1 MEIESANMFRNPLF
15 VNDKSKNILKDM
27 TIDEFI
33 RNAVQEDVGEGD
45 HTSLACVPEDAVG
58 RAHALVKE
66 DGVIAGLA
74 IAEQIFYFIDP
85 SLQVESLAKDGD
97 DVTPGTVVMQVSGS
111 VRSILQ
117 GERLVLNVMQRM
129 SGIAGTTRRIVRRLE
144 GLDTKVLDTRKT
156 TPGMRFLEKM
166 AVKIGGGENHRF
178 GLFDMMML
186 KDNHIDFAGGIRPA
200 IERAN
205 AYRTSH
211 ALEIPLEIEARNLEE
226 LDEIL
231 EVGGVDRVMLDNF
244 GFGDLREAV
253 RRVDGRVETEAS
265 GNITEAT
272 ARQYAECGVDFI
284 SMGALTHSVKSLD
297 ISLKAY

>member
-1 MEIESANMFRNPLF
+1 MFRNPLF
-15 VNDKSKNILKDM
+15 VKDTSKNTLKDM

-58 RAHALVKE
+58 RAHALVKD

-97 DVTPGTVVMQVSGS
+97 DVVPGTVVMQVSGS

-205 AYRTSH
+205 SYRRSH

-244 GFGDLREAV
+244 GFDDLREAV

>member
-1 MEIESANMFRNPLF
+1 MFRNPLF
-15 VNDKSKNILKDM
+15 VKDTSKNTLKDM

-58 RAHALVKE
+58 RAHALVKD

-97 DVTPGTVVMQVSGS
+97 EVVPGTVVMQVSGS

-205 AYRTSH
+205 SYRRSH
-211 ALEIPLEIEARNLEE
+211 ALEIPLEIEARNLDE

-244 GFGDLREAV
+244 GFDDLREAV

>member
-15 VNDKSKNILKDM
+15 VNDQSKNILKDM

-244 GFGDLREAV
+244 GFDDLREAV